1 MLTYKERVWK
11 LIQKVPKG
19 KVTTYG
25 EIGKT
30 LSMSPRIV
38 GNALH
43 LNKSADVPCHRVVNR
58 DGRIAPSFGM
68 GGAKEHKKRLANE
81 GVTFK
86 DALHVNLKNHFFSL
100 R

>member
-1 MLTYKERVWK
+1 MTYKEKVWEIVK
-11 LIQKVPKG
+11 RVPKG

-30 LSMSPRIV
+30 LLISPRVI
-38 GNALH
+38 GSALH

-68 GGAKEHKKRLANE
+68 GGAKEHKKRLLDE

-86 DALHVNLKNHFFSL
+86 DALHVNLSDHFFSL